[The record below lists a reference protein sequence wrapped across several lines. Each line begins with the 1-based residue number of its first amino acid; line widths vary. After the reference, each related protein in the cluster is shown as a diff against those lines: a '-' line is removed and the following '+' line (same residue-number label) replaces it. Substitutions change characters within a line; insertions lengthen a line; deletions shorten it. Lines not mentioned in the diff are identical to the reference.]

1 MSMNDT
7 GSMSFDAAGSSMRDR
22 FAFPAKNADVNEAAI
37 ERNGTVIGFGT
48 ITDLPSAGGGDAA

>member
-1 MSMNDT
+1 
-7 GSMSFDAAGSSMRDR
+7 MRDR